1 MTRQETIL
9 VVDFGAQYAQLI
21 ARRVREAGVYSEIV
35 SHDIPAAE
43 LASRQPRGIILS
55 GGPKSVYAEHAPRLD
70 PDVYALDVPIL
81 GICYGAQL
89 LAHELGGSVERTGRG
104 EYGRAVLK
112 ICQTAQPSAREAL
125 AAAPSSP
132 PAKQLINQSAAIQPT
147 RHESLPADP
156 KTPIQTPSL
165 LLANLPDTQ
174 DVWMSHFDA
183 IAFAPDG
190 CSVTATTADSPV
202 AAFEDV
208 KRGLYGVQFHP
219 EVAHTAHGQAIMERF
234 VREACGT
241 DGNWTPA
248 SIAEESV
255 AAIAAQVGEDG
266 RAICGLSGGVDSSV
280 AAALAHRALGDRLTC
295 VFVDTG
301 LLRKGEADQV
311 VETFG
316 RNMGM
321 ELVHVDASDK
331 FFERLRGVSDPEQ
344 KRSIIGELFIRTFEE
359 AAAKISGGGSASV
372 NAAGSASRN
381 ASSTAS
387 DTGISAN
394 DTSSTAS
401 DAEFL
406 VQGTLYPDVIESGTG
421 HAAKI
426 KSHHNVGGLPEDL
439 EFELVEPLVRL
450 FKDEVRQVGK
460 ALGLPEEIVQ
470 RQPFPGPGLA
480 VRVIGE
486 VTHEAVA
493 LLQEA
498 DAIVREEIMAYSSAG
513 SAASPENEIW
523 QYFAV
528 LPDVR
533 TVGVMGDERTYAHL
547 IVIRAVTSEDAMTAD
562 WARLPPEV
570 LATMSSRIINEVP
583 QVNRVAY
590 DITSKPP
597 GTIEWE

>member
-35 SHDIPAAE
+35 SHEISAEE

-70 PDVYALDVPIL
+70 PDVYALGVPIL

-104 EYGRAVLK
+104 EYGRAALK
-112 ICQTAQPSAREAL
+112 VAEPG
-125 AAAPSSP
+125 
-132 PAKQLINQSAAIQPT
+132 
-147 RHESLPADP
+147 
-156 KTPIQTPSL
+156 L

-174 DVWMSHFDA
+174 DVWMSHFDT

-208 KRGLYGVQFHP
+208 GRGLYGVQFHP
-219 EVAHTAHGQAIMERF
+219 EVAHTAHGQTIMERF

-255 AAIAAQVGEDG
+255 AAIAIQVGKDG

-301 LLRKGEADQV
+301 LLRKGEAEQV

-359 AAAKISGGGSASV
+359 AASKISGAGSASV
-372 NAAGSASRN
+372 NAAGSSAKN

-387 DTGISAN
+387 DTGSSAMG
-394 DTSSTAS
+394 T
-401 DAEFL
+401 EFL

-450 FKDEVRQVGK
+450 FKDEVRQVGR

-470 RQPFPGPGLA
+470 RQPFPGPGLG

-486 VTHEAVA
+486 VTAEKVA

-498 DAIVREEIMAYSSAG
+498 DAIVREEIAAYS
-513 SAASPENEIW
+513 ASDPENEIW

-562 WARLPPEV
+562 WARLPAEV